1 MGGSNTEWGYKMLDP
16 VSLAISAAMKWGPGL
31 IGSLMGD
38 DAEKVASDVISMATK
53 ATGIDD
59 PAGAI
64 SALEKDPAL
73 ALEFQ
78 QSMMAHTLKMSQEQT
93 RKLQVVN
100 ATMQAES
107 KSEHWPQYSWRPFN
121 GFMFGIT
128 MFMNYGFPP
137 IVNMFQPTTPLV
149 VGVIPEFVFM
159 TWAGV
164 LGVATYHRGKGKIQ
178 DGGESP
184 IASGLDAVRNKAA
197 AVIGKT

>member
-1 MGGSNTEWGYKMLDP
+1 
-16 VSLAISAAMKWGPGL
+16 
-31 IGSLMGD
+31 MGD
-38 DAEKVASDVISMATK
+38 DAEKVAGDVISMATK

-59 PAGAI
+59 PAEAV

-78 QSMMAHTLKMSQEQT
+78 QSMMVHTLKMSQEQT

-121 GFMFGIT
+121 GFTFAT
-128 MFMNYGFPP
+128 TLFMNYGFPP
-137 IVNMFQPTTPLV
+137 IANMFIVLFGADDAPHLV
-149 VGVIPEFVFM
+149 PGSIPEFVFM
-159 TWAGV
+159 AWASV
-164 LGVATYHRGKGKIQ
+164 LGVATYHRGKAKIQ
-178 DGGESP
+178 DGGESA

>member
-1 MGGSNTEWGYKMLDP
+1 MLDP

-38 DAEKVASDVISMATK
+38 DAEKVAGDVISMSTK
-53 ATGIDD
+53 VAGIDD
-59 PAGAI
+59 PEQAV

-73 ALEFQ
+73 ALEFEK
-78 QSMMAHTLKMSQEQT
+78 SMMVHTLKMSQEQT
-93 RKLQVVN
+93 KKLQVVN

-121 GFMFGIT
+121 GYMFAIT
-128 MFMNYGFPP
+128 LFMNYGFPP
-137 IVNMFQPTTPLV
+137 IANMFIVAFGAVGAPHLV
-149 VGVIPEFVFM
+149 PGSIPEFVFM
-159 TWAGV
+159 AWASV
-164 LGVATYHRGKGKIQ
+164 LGVATYHRGKAKIQ
-178 DGGESP
+178 GGEKSA